1 MSIALVLQNLQTKLS
16 MAGASRPDNEHQAL
30 NEDILLLRMLGP
42 EPINTCYYLAHD
54 QVSRRPRL
62 SFQREK
68 DLVEALAFLSATSED
83 PERVT
88 AVCIEEDLEHEACII
103 RLASNKGSLADVI
116 AGFEGMAAI
125 LRKADSEST
134 FTY

>member
-1 MSIALVLQNLQTKLS
+1 
-16 MAGASRPDNEHQAL
+16 MAGASRSDIEHQAL
-30 NEDILLLRMLGP
+30 NEDILLLRRLGS
-42 EPINTCYYLAHD
+42 EPINTCHYPAHD
-54 QVSRRPRL
+54 QISQRPRL

-83 PERVT
+83 PKKVT

-116 AGFEGMAAI
+116 VGFEEMAAI
-125 LRKADSEST
+125 LRKANPQST
-134 FTY
+134 FPY